1 LAFTARLNSQVGV
14 RQIPRPIDTD
24 ALIIGAGAAGLYAA
38 DRLRQAGIRYVVLE
52 SEDRAGGRVRSRPEM
67 SSNLGLVLDEGAN
80 LINSTDLLAIG
91 LLNKF
96 GIKYVRRLTL
106 GADAMHYVYD
116 GRAYE
121 QAEMERLLFAGSAV
135 ALKAISVDQAIWNRD
150 ENRNHNPLFINES
163 IADYFKRIGAD
174 PALRTMMHS
183 FFWSEYGRKL
193 EHLNLHVLFD
203 YLQVDLVGQSFA
215 LIPNVD
221 EAYTVPGGTGQI
233 IDQLEAGCH
242 THIEYG
248 RRVILI
254 KDSNSDHITVQA
266 RNMFDRVES
275 YRARMLFF
283 AAPLHSLHKIEVVV
297 EGISVE
303 ALQMAR
309 DVTYGRGTK
318 LHLKFGQGFHDLYRY
333 PGILLTDSGEQ
344 IWPSSTGQGGAGL
357 LTVLNGPIPLDD
369 ASTAERVERVLRVL
383 DIAASGVRDLFVG
396 AERSEAPMTYSGAL
410 RPGEQ
415 SELLINQGGLRWSTI
430 GEASSGELQGYLEGA
445 FRSAEDA
452 VSLFIKQYRSRV
464 TTS

>member
-1 LAFTARLNSQVGV
+1 
-14 RQIPRPIDTD
+14 
-24 ALIIGAGAAGLYAA
+24 LIIGAGAAGLYAA

-52 SEDRAGGRVRSRPEM
+52 AEDQAGGRVRSRPEKATH
-67 SSNLGLVLDEGAN
+67 LGLVLDEGAN
-80 LINSTDLLAIG
+80 LINSTDMLAIG
-91 LLNKF
+91 LLNKH

-116 GRAYE
+116 DRAYE
-121 QAEMERLLFAGSAV
+121 QVEMEHLLFNANPD
-135 ALKAISVDQAIWNRD
+135 ALTQFAFDQAIWNRD
-150 ENRNHNPLFINES
+150 ENRNHNPMFIKES

-193 EHLNLHVLFD
+193 DHLNLHVLFD
-203 YLQVDLVGQSFA
+203 YLQIDLVGKTFA

-233 IDQLEAGCH
+233 IDELEEACH
-242 THIEYG
+242 NHIEYG
-248 RRVILI
+248 RRVFLI

-266 RNMFDRVES
+266 RNVFDRIET

-283 AAPLHSLHKIEVVV
+283 AAPLHSLHKIEVMV

-303 ALQMAR
+303 ALEMAR
-309 DVTYGRGTK
+309 EVTYGRGTK
-318 LHLKFGQGFHDLYRY
+318 LHMKFRQGFHELYRY

-357 LTVLNGPIPLDD
+357 LTVLNGPIPLDE
-369 ASTAERVERVLRVL
+369 AATNERVQRVLRVL
-383 DIAASGVRDLFVG
+383 DVVAPGANLYYVG

-410 RPGEQ
+410 RPGEE
-415 SELLINQGGLRWSTI
+415 SELLINKGGLRWSTI

-445 FRSAEDA
+445 LRSAEDA
-452 VSLFIKQYRSRV
+452 VSLFITQYRSRV
-464 TTS
+464 NTS